1 MKHYL
6 SQIKAALD
14 YLGNEK
20 RLYLVF
26 LLSLGFGYSGMA
38 IAISLIPQVLIDA
51 SVSGNYEHMKGKL
64 LLYTGLFFLSFVTSI
79 LSQYIYRRCV
89 LRFQAGLRRNVMEKK
104 ARLPVS
110 YFENSHSGEFLSQM
124 IYDINKAEELYRSKY
139 KEAFNPIVALI
150 TSVIPMFLLDHTL
163 TLLLFFISLLC
174 VLANAAF
181 SDRVK
186 IAGRLTAGA
195 SAQLS
200 ERSSDIL
207 SGILTIKEYQ
217 LNEVLSGK
225 FRTTNEQ
232 YAGKALDREK
242 IGAFLEAMNSGFTVL
257 CSIVFLVAGSVMV
270 QSGKTTYG
278 TLVALMNLE
287 TSIIWAALSAGKRF
301 PELFDN
307 IASLER
313 IQSFLNME
321 EEVIRVP
328 GQLEENQNQSY
339 IEFRNVDFSYKNN
352 REVLNHFNMQIYQ
365 NEAAVITGRSGCGK
379 STIFKLLLGFYNADK
394 GYIAIDGKSLE
405 EYGANALRQMIA
417 YIPQRPF
424 LFHGT
429 IEKNIRYGNPQASFE
444 QIVKAAKAA
453 CAHDFIM
460 ELPGGYDYIVGDKGR
475 KLSFGQRQRI
485 AIARAF
491 LKDAPIILFDEATS
505 GLDYESERLVLQ
517 AAEQL
522 IENKTALIISH
533 RESGVRLC
541 NRKIEISSVR

>member
-150 TSVIPMFLLDHTL
+150 TSLIPMFLLDHTL
-163 TLLLFFISLLC
+163 TLLLLFISLLC

-181 SDRVK
+181 SGRVK

-232 YAGKALDREK
+232 YAWKALDREK

-287 TSIIWAALSAGKRF
+287 ASIIWAALSAGKRF

-313 IQSFLNME
+313 IQLFLNME
-321 EEVIRVP
+321 EEVIHVP
-328 GQLEENQNQSY
+328 DRLEENQNQSF

-352 REVLNHFNMQIYQ
+352 REVLNDFNMQIYQ

-429 IEKNIRYGNPQASFE
+429 IEKNIRYGNQQASFE

-453 CAHDFIM
+453 SAHDFIM

>member
-6 SQIKAALD
+6 SEITEALN
-14 YLGNEK
+14 YLANEK
-20 RLYLVF
+20 KLYLIS
-26 LLSLGFGYSGMA
+26 LLSLGFGYSGMS

-51 SVSGNYEHMKGKL
+51 SVSRNYENVKGKL
-64 LLYTGLFFLSFVTSI
+64 LCYAGLFFLSFVTAI

-89 LRFQAGLRRNVMEKK
+89 LRFQAGLRKRVMEKK

-139 KEAFNPIVALI
+139 KEAFNPVVALV

-163 TLLLFFISLLC
+163 TLLLLFISFLC
-174 VLANAAF
+174 VLANVAF
-181 SDRVK
+181 SGQVK
-186 IAGRLTAGA
+186 RAGRLTADA
-195 SAQLS
+195 SSQLS
-200 ERSSDIL
+200 ERSSDII

-217 LNEVLSGK
+217 LNEVLSGR
-225 FRTTNEQ
+225 FRNANEQ
-232 YAGKALDREK
+232 YAKKAFGREK
-242 IGAFLEAMNSGFTVL
+242 IGAFLEAMNSGFNVL
-257 CSIVFLVAGSVMV
+257 CSIVFLVAGSLMV

-287 TSIIWAALSAGKRF
+287 SSIIWATLSAGKRF
-301 PELFDN
+301 PELFEN

-313 IQSFLNME
+313 IQSFLNMKE
-321 EEVIRVP
+321 EIIHVP
-328 GQLEENQNQSY
+328 DQPEENQNQSF
-339 IEFRNVDFSYKNN
+339 IEFKQVAFGYGNN
-352 REVLNHFNMQIYQ
+352 REVLNNFNMQIHQ
-365 NEAAVITGRSGCGK
+365 NDIAVITGRSGCGK
-379 STIFKLLLGFYNADK
+379 STIFKLMLGFYNADK
-394 GYIAIDGKSLE
+394 GYIAINGKSLE
-405 EYGANALRQMIA
+405 EYGPSALRQMIA

-424 LFHGT
+424 LFYGT
-429 IEKNIRYGNPQASFE
+429 IEKNIRYGSPNASVE
-444 QIVKAAKAA
+444 QIVEAAKAA
-453 CAHDFIM
+453 CAHEFIM
-460 ELPGGYDYIVGDKGR
+460 ELPGGYEYVVGNKGS

-517 AAEQL
+517 GAEQL
-522 IENKTALIISH
+522 IQNKTALIISH
-533 RESGVRLC
+533 RESGIGLC

>member
-20 RLYLVF
+20 RRYLIF

-51 SVSGNYEHMKGKL
+51 SVSGNYEYMKGKL

-110 YFENSHSGEFLSQM
+110 YFENSHSGEFLPQM

-139 KEAFNPIVALI
+139 KEAFNPIIALI

-163 TLLLFFISLLC
+163 TLLLLFVSLLC

-186 IAGRLTAGA
+186 TVGRLTAGA
-195 SAQLS
+195 SAKLS

-217 LNEVLSGK
+217 LNEVLSRK

-232 YAGKALDREK
+232 YAGKALNREK

-287 TSIIWAALSAGKRF
+287 ASIIWAALSAGKRF

-313 IQSFLNME
+313 IQSFLNMKK
-321 EEVIRVP
+321 EVIHVP
-328 GQLEENQNQSY
+328 DRLEENPNQSF
-339 IEFRNVDFSYKNN
+339 IEFRNVGFSYKNN
-352 REVLNHFNMQIYQ
+352 REVLNHFNMQINQ
-365 NEAAVITGRSGCGK
+365 NEVAVITGRSGCGK

-424 LFHGT
+424 LFNGT

-444 QIVKAAKAA
+444 QIIKAAKAA

-460 ELPGGYDYIVGDKGR
+460 ELPGGYDYVVGDKGS

-541 NRKIEISSVR
+541 NRKIEFSSIR

>member
-6 SQIKAALD
+6 SQIKEALD
-14 YLGNEK
+14 YLGKEK

-51 SVSGNYEHMKGKL
+51 SVSGNYEHMTGKL
-64 LLYTGLFFLSFVTSI
+64 FLYAALFFISFVISI

-89 LRFQAGLRRNVMEKK
+89 LRFQAGLRRSVMEKK
-104 ARLPVS
+104 GRLPVS
-110 YFENSHSGEFLSQM
+110 YFENRHSGEFLSQM

-139 KEAFNPIVALI
+139 KEAFNPMVALI
-150 TSVIPMFLLDHTL
+150 TSIIPMFLLDHTL
-163 TLLLFFISLLC
+163 TMLLLFISLLC

-225 FRTTNEQ
+225 FRTANEE

-287 TSIIWAALSAGKRF
+287 SSIIWAALSAGKRF

-313 IQSFLNME
+313 IQSFLTTE
-321 EEVIRVP
+321 EEVIHVP
-328 GQLEENQNQSY
+328 DRLEENRNQSF
-339 IEFRNVDFSYKNN
+339 IEFRNVGFSYENN
-352 REVLNHFNMQIYQ
+352 REVLKHFNMQIYQ
-365 NEAAVITGRSGCGK
+365 NEVAVITGRSGCGK

-424 LFHGT
+424 LFYGT

-460 ELPGGYDYIVGDKGR
+460 ELPGGYDYVVGDKGS

-522 IENKTALIISH
+522 IQNKTALIISH

>member
-6 SQIKAALD
+6 SQIKEALD
-14 YLGNEK
+14 YLGKEK

-26 LLSLGFGYSGMA
+26 LLSLGLGYSGMA
-38 IAISLIPQVLIDA
+38 ITISLIPQVLIDA
-51 SVSGNYEHMKGKL
+51 SVSGNYEHMKEKL
-64 LLYTGLFFLSFVTSI
+64 FFYAGLFFMSFLTSI

-89 LRFQAGLRRNVMEKK
+89 LRFQAGLRRSVMEKK
-104 ARLPVS
+104 TRLPVS

-163 TLLLFFISLLC
+163 TMLLLFISLLC

-181 SDRVK
+181 SERVK
-186 IAGRLTAGA
+186 TAGRLTAGA
-195 SAQLS
+195 SAKLS
-200 ERSSDIL
+200 ERSTDIL

-225 FRTTNEQ
+225 FRAANKE
-232 YAGKALDREK
+232 YAGNALNREK

-287 TSIIWAALSAGKRF
+287 SSIIWSALSAGKRF

-313 IQSFLNME
+313 IQSFLTME
-321 EEVIRVP
+321 EEVIHVP
-328 GQLEENQNQSY
+328 DRLEENQNQSF
-339 IEFRNVDFSYKNN
+339 IEFKNVDFSYKNN
-352 REVLNHFNMQIYQ
+352 REVLNHFNMQINQ
-365 NEAAVITGRSGCGK
+365 NEVAVITGRSGCGK

-405 EYGANALRQMIA
+405 EYGANELRQMIA
-417 YIPQRPF
+417 YIPQRPY
-424 LFHGT
+424 LFYGT
-429 IEKNIRYGNPQASFE
+429 IEKNIRFGNPQASFE
-444 QIVKAAKAA
+444 QIVQAAKAA

-460 ELPGGYDYIVGDKGR
+460 ELPGGYDYVVGDKGS

-491 LKDAPIILFDEATS
+491 LK
-505 GLDYESERLVLQ
+505 RC
-517 AAEQL
+517 
-522 IENKTALIISH
+522 SH
-533 RESGVRLC
+533 Y
-541 NRKIEISSVR
+541 SV

>member
-6 SQIKAALD
+6 SQIKEALN
-14 YLGNEK
+14 YLGTEK

-38 IAISLIPQVLIDA
+38 ISISLIPQVLIDA
-51 SVSGNYEHMKGKL
+51 SVSGNYEHMKGRL
-64 LLYTGLFFLSFVTSI
+64 FLYAGLFFMSFVVSI

-124 IYDINKAEELYRSKY
+124 IYDINKAEELYRTKY
-139 KEAFNPIVALI
+139 KEAFNPIIALI
-150 TSVIPMFLLDHTL
+150 TSVIPMFLLDYTL
-163 TLLLFFISLLC
+163 TMLLLIISLLC
-174 VLANAAF
+174 VMANAVF
-181 SDRVK
+181 SERIK
-186 IAGRLTAGA
+186 TAGRLTAGA
-195 SAQLS
+195 SAKLS

-217 LNEVLSGK
+217 LNEVLSDK
-225 FRTTNEQ
+225 YRITNEQ

-287 TSIIWAALSAGKRF
+287 SSIIWAALSAGKRF

-321 EEVIRVP
+321 EELILVP
-328 GQLEENQNQSY
+328 DRLEKNQNQSF
-339 IEFRNVDFSYKNN
+339 IEFKNVDFSYKNN
-352 REVLNHFNMQIYQ
+352 RDVLNHFNMQIYQ
-365 NEAAVITGRSGCGK
+365 NDVAVITGRSGCGK

-417 YIPQRPF
+417 YIPQQPF

-429 IEKNIRYGNPQASFE
+429 IEKNIHYGNPQASFE
-444 QIVKAAKAA
+444 EIVKAAKAA

-460 ELPGGYDYIVGDKGR
+460 ELPGGYDYVVGDKGS

-522 IENKTALIISH
+522 IQNKTALIISH